1 MSVLKYGF
9 KFNENQTLSIV
20 IFIDIRLKIFYSFEV
35 VLTHYYDLMSIIY
48 VK

>member
-20 IFIDIRLKIFYSFEV
+20 IFIDLQPKIFYSFEV
-35 VLTHYYDLMSIIY
+35 VLTHHYDLMSIIY
-48 VK
+48 TK